1 MDKKKLYEESQLV
14 IDSMLLQSEILSPSE
29 WNLEKSAVI
38 VVDMI
43 NGFAKNGTL
52 YSERIENIIENNVK
66 VLELYPCEHIFLCD
80 NHLSDSEEFQVFL
93 PHCIRGTEEA
103 EIIDELKPYSE
114 KGKVILKNSTN
125 GFLEPSFQKWL
136 LESDKEEFIITG
148 CCSDLCVMQFAL
160 TLKTHF
166 NRINKKHKI
175 VVVENAIDTYDINAI
190 YHPGDFMH
198 MMSLKMMKDNGILL
212 RRIV

>member
-43 NGFAKNGTL
+43 NGFAKDGPL

-66 VLELYPCEHIFLCD
+66 VLERYPCEHIFLCD
-80 NHLSDSEEFQVFL
+80 DHLSDAEEFQVFL

-114 KGKVILKNSTN
+114 KGKVIHKNSTN

>member
-1 MDKKKLYEESQLV
+1 MDKNKLYEESQLV
-14 IDSMLLQSEILSPSE
+14 IDSMLLQSEILNPSE

-52 YSERIENIIENNVK
+52 YSERVENIIENNIK
-66 VLELYPCEHIFLCD
+66 VLESYPCDHIFLCD
-80 NHLSDSEEFQVFL
+80 YHSSDAEEFQVFL
-93 PHCIRGTEEA
+93 PHCIKGTEEA

-114 KGKVILKNSTN
+114 KGKVIYKNSTN
-125 GFLEPSFQKWL
+125 GFLEPSFQEWL
-136 LESDKEEFIITG
+136 LESAKEEFIITG

-175 VVVENAIDTYDINAI
+175 AVVENAIDTYDINTI

-198 MMSLKMMKDNGILL
+198 MMSLKLMKDNGILL